1 MDKEDF
7 SMNMK
12 VWLEELKGTHNTMPI
27 LTFPAVQHLGVSV
40 EELVK
45 DAHLQVKA
53 MQCINEKCDPLA
65 ILGLMDLSIEAE
77 NFGSEIY
84 YSPDDI
90 PTVVGSIVNDEE
102 DANNLKVPLVKD
114 GRTQVFVDAVKE
126 LVESGVDKPVFPGV
140 IGPFSLAGRLMD
152 VSEAMICCYDDPDML
167 HVVLEKVTEF
177 LIQYALAFKEAG
189 ASGVVMAEPLAGMLS
204 PSLVGEFSCD
214 YVKKFIDAVS
224 DDEFIVVYH
233 NCGDNTLRMVDDLV
247 DMGAPVYH
255 FGNSIDIVKML
266 EKMPKDV
273 IVMGNVDPVSEF
285 KDGTRES
292 IRNKTLEILEA
303 CKEYDN
309 FVISSGCDIPASAS
323 WDNIEEYF
331 KTVKNYNK
339 GE

>member
-1 MDKEDF
+1 MD
-7 SMNMK
+7 MK
-12 VWLEELKGTHNTMPI
+12 KWIAELKEKNNKGTMPI
-27 LTFPAVQHLGVSV
+27 LTFPAVQHLDVNV
-40 EELVK
+40 EELVNNS
-45 DAHLQVKA
+45 HLHVKA
-53 MQCINEKCDPLA
+53 MRCIDEKCNPIA
-65 ILGLMDLSIEAE
+65 MLGLMDLSVEASC
-77 NFGSEIY
+77 FGSEIY

-90 PTVVGSIVNDEE
+90 PTVVGSIVNDED
-102 DANNLKVPLVKD
+102 DAENLKVPKVSE
-114 GRTQVFVDAVKE
+114 GRTQIFVDAVKE
-126 LVESGVDKPVFPGV
+126 LVDSGVDKPVLPGV

-224 DDEFIVVYH
+224 DDTFIVVYH
-233 NCGDNTLRMVDDLV
+233 NCGDNVLRMVDDLV
-247 DMGAPVYH
+247 DMGAPIYH

-266 EKMPKDV
+266 EKMPRDV
-273 IVMGNVDPVSEF
+273 IVMGNVDPVGQF

-292 IRNKTLEILEA
+292 IRNKTLEIMEA

-331 KTVKNYNK
+331 NTVNNYK
-339 GE
+339 RGE